1 MEPFVYENPV
11 KIIFGAGCR
20 KSLHEILKGKYHKVL
35 IVCAMGPFRKNG
47 FFDCIADEIKASGA
61 EVFEM
66 PDVNQNPRLSSVRL
80 GMKLCRENGV
90 ECVAALGGGSAMD
103 CAKLIAASA
112 KTGIDPYEY
121 VFGSRPRVEASLDTI
136 MIPTI
141 AATGTECNN
150 SSVIVNDET
159 KEKYYCDCFYP
170 KYAVLDPELTAT
182 VPYRLLLWG
191 AMDILS
197 HTFEYYFNG
206 YTQSEF
212 QTNFSEAILKSVIS
226 ALNQLADFPD
236 DLNARGE
243 LMYCAVMAWGGLTKI
258 GRGAPDMTCH
268 SIEESFSGYFDTHHG
283 GCLGV
288 LTPRW
293 MEIVAPEA
301 EAVFARFARNVMKV
315 QDGNDDQAAQ
325 KGIREYRQWL
335 CRIGAPDTYSDLSD
349 REFSNAELDHV
360 AQTAFQIYRGKI
372 GRLKSFTLKEIKQLL
387 YSGKKPYNRRDEQ
400 RSKFGTQK

>member
-20 KSLHEILKGKYHKVL
+20 KSLHEIIKGKYHKVL

-66 PDVNQNPRLSSVRL
+66 PDVHQNPRLSSARL
-80 GMKLCRENGV
+80 GMKLCREGGAD
-90 ECVAALGGGSAMD
+90 CVVALGGGSAMD

-121 VFGSRPRVEASLDTI
+121 VFGTRPKVENSLDTI

-150 SSVIVNDET
+150 SSVIVNDDT
-159 KEKYYCDCFYP
+159 KEKYYCDCFFP
-170 KYAVLDPELTAT
+170 RYAILDPELTAT

-206 YTQSEF
+206 NSQSVF
-212 QTNFSEAILKSVIS
+212 QTNFSEAILKSVIHV
-226 ALNQLADFPD
+226 LNRLASDPE

-258 GRGAPDMTCH
+258 GRGEPDMTCH

-293 MEIVAPEA
+293 MEIAMPTA
-301 EAVFARFARNVMKV
+301 QAAFARFARNVMGI
-315 QDGNDDQAAQ
+315 QETDDTLAA
-325 KGIREYRQWL
+325 KAGVESYRQWL
-335 CRIGAPDTYSDLSD
+335 RRIGAPDTYEDLSD
-349 REFSNAELDHV
+349 RDFSDAELDHV
-360 AQTAFQIYRGKI
+360 AQTAFRIYHGKI
-372 GRLKSFTLKEIKQLL
+372 GRLKSFNLEEVKKLL
-387 YSGKKPYNRRDEQ
+387 YKGREPYQGREKP
-400 RSKFGTQK
+400 